1 MHPIFLKNRFFCS
14 IILFLDISGI
24 IAYIAAMPDKKK
36 IADLHFMDARCKLI
50 DLAAFFDRMDRH
62 EGAADYR
69 DQALRAALPILLEN
83 RGDRAKAVLD
93 FLSDESTELLESA
106 PFQGAFGA
114 PMPKKGGAA

>member
-1 MHPIFLKNRFFCS
+1 
-14 IILFLDISGI
+14 
-24 IAYIAAMPDKKK
+24 MPDKKK

-106 PFQGAFGA
+106 PLQGAFGA